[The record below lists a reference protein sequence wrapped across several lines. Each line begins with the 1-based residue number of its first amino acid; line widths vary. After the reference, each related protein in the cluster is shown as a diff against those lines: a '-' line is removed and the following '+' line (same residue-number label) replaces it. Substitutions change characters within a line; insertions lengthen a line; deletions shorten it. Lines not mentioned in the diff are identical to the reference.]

1 MANVE
6 VEVDVDIEEYID
18 EISDDSLITEILNRG
33 IDLEEI
39 YGNSLKT
46 FIVEYINSNTRRIL
60 SHSVSNEELFE
71 RLKEFL

>member
-1 MANVE
+1 MASI
-6 VEVDVDIEEYID
+6 EVDVDIDVEEYID

-33 IDLEEI
+33 IDLEEV
-39 YGNSLKT
+39 YGSSIKD

-60 SHSVSNEELFE
+60 SHSVSDEELIE